1 MKRILFIL
9 SAAVLAAC
17 SGTIDPEDQN
27 QNQNQQPEQ
36 PEVEIP
42 EEFTAPFTLSVDK
55 SEVEADGV
63 DCVTFSLKDAYDRE
77 MLGDM
82 NVLQSVN
89 ITSDRGVRVPR
100 MTTAA
105 TFISNGTYV
114 FSAKY
119 KGVKSENTVEVKA
132 KNRAKYEKYHRN
144 VGLFKCT
151 SVWCTACP
159 GMARNMH
166 NFSEDAKDHSVIIA
180 FHGNYGNN
188 DPFSLYVQGQD
199 LGSYVMGWFGG
210 NGWPTLIYDL
220 DEVLRSSYSTSDMET
235 TIMQRRIDSP
245 ATCGIKVS
253 SVTVE
258 GTALKVKAS
267 LTSSAGGEYDMA
279 CAVLRDGLVFQ
290 GGYSMNND
298 GVYNEVAVA
307 LSESFLGYYKGET
320 VAKDAEISEEFSFD
334 FGDKVPSAE
343 ELKDYYV
350 AVYAHRKTAKG
361 SVVDNIVTCAYGESV
376 DYHLND

>member
-1 MKRILFIL
+1 MKKLLFIL

-17 SGTIDPEDQN
+17 TGTIDPDDQN
-27 QNQNQQPEQ
+27 QDQNQ

-42 EEFTAPFTLSVDK
+42 AEFTAPFTLSVDK
-55 SEVEADGV
+55 TEVEADGK
-63 DCVTFSLKDAYDRE
+63 DCVTFSLKDAYGRE
-77 MLGDM
+77 MLEDM
-82 NVLQSVN
+82 KTLQSIN
-89 ITSDRGVRVPR
+89 IVSDKGVRVPR
-100 MTTAA
+100 MTTTA
-105 TFISNGTYV
+105 TFIANGTYV

-119 KGVKSENTVEVKA
+119 KGVKSENSIEVKA
-132 KNRAKYEKYHRN
+132 QNRGKYEKFHRN

-151 SVWCTACP
+151 SVFCSACP
-159 GMARNMH
+159 GMARDMH
-166 NFSEDAKDHSVIIA
+166 NFSEDAKDHSVVIA
-180 FHGNYGNN
+180 FHGNYDSS

-199 LGSYVMGWFGG
+199 LGSYVIGYFGG
-210 NGWPTLIYDL
+210 GGWPTLIYDL
-220 DEVLRSSYSTSDMET
+220 DEVLKYPYSTSSMEA
-235 TIMQRRIDSP
+235 TIMQRRINSP

-253 SVTVE
+253 SVELE

-267 LTSSAGGEYDMA
+267 LTSSEGGEYDLA
-279 CAVLRDGLVFQ
+279 CAVLRDGLVYK
-290 GGYSMNND
+290 GGFSMNDD

-343 ELKDYYV
+343 ELKGFYV

-361 SVVDNIVTCAYGESV
+361 SVVDNIVTCAYGQSV